1 MSRCL
6 ISACFLCGFTAV
18 WQAHAATFEARVSP
32 PNFELKA
39 VPGERIRHLIHIQNS
54 DEESAEY
61 LIRTADWDINAQG
74 GVVIRPADAGLSE
87 NSCRPW
93 SRIERGRIKLAPQ
106 QIKKYRFEIQV
117 PADVSAGE
125 CRFAILISP
134 TPDSIETT
142 QLGNISIPIAG
153 QIAIVVYVVIGD
165 ATANLEFRGARVIQ
179 GEDGRQAAYLDF
191 FNSGN
196 AHGRPFGN
204 VNVEQSDGSNIE
216 LVVVPFP
223 VLPGRTMPVGLQS
236 MGGPEYSEPPPF
248 QLSLPARMTGLI
260 EWDGGNLKLDD
271 APLKEQ

>member
-18 WQAHAATFEARVSP
+18 WQAHAATFAARVSP
-32 PNFELKA
+32 PNFELKGA
-39 VPGERIRHLIHIQNS
+39 PGEKIRHLIHIQNS
-54 DEESAEY
+54 DEDPAEY

-74 GVVIRPADAGLSE
+74 GVVIRPVEAGLSE

-134 TPDSIETT
+134 TPESIETT
-142 QLGNISIPIAG
+142 QLGTISIPITG

-191 FNSGN
+191 YNSGN

-236 MGGPEYSEPPPF
+236 MGGPEYSEPPPV

-271 APLKEQ
+271 EPLKEQ